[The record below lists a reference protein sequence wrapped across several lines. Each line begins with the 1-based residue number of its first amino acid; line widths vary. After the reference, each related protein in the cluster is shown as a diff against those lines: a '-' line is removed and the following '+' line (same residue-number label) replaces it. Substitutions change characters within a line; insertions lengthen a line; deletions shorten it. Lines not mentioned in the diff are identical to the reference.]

1 MAYNTEAI
9 LRDTNG
15 DPIPQY
21 YDTVAGEFKPLTED
35 EISALASVD
44 VDSLPALPAGTNAIG
59 SVDVDNFPTSIEV
72 DNLTGESLDVQV
84 TGSNMELWGA
94 DVGSRPAYNAVSV
107 GTVFIA
113 INGGAHEAW
122 QSDGTE
128 WVEV

>member
-1 MAYNTEAI
+1 MAYNTKAI
-9 LRDTNG
+9 KRDLND
-15 DPIPQY
+15 DPIPQFFSVAADDY
-21 YDTVAGEFKPLTED
+21 Y
-35 EISALASVD
+35 ALLGTASVGPHYIPFNTSGD
-44 VDSLPALPAGTNAIG
+44 ELFTSTNPGRVA
-59 SVDVDNFPTSIEV
+59 VENP
-72 DNLTGESLDVQV
+72 TGESLDVQV

-107 GTVFIA
+107 GTIFIA

>member
-1 MAYNTEAI
+1 MPDKMMRISGRNPSGVAKPI
-9 LRDTNG
+9 QTN
-15 DPIPQY
+15 D
-21 YDTVAGEFKPLTED
+21 DGEILTETK
-35 EISALASVD
+35 L
-44 VDSLPALPAGTNAIG
+44 
-59 SVDVDNFPTSIEV
+59 
-72 DNLTGESLDVQV
+72 

-107 GTVFIA
+107 GTIFIA